1 MNRSKQA
8 NQADGSAWF
17 SYDPIEWAG
26 CPTTPSADREGLEL
40 IALGPH
46 LWPSTWRPA
55 DWLVVVKGDQILE
68 QSPPEPYLRGPILFC
83 CLKAFDLQAQYYPT
97 SSVAQ
102 ADWRFTRLS
111 EIEGWAN
118 SDQQV
123 VYFVFCDP
131 LRATGLW
138 TIALQ
143 GPLLAQ
149 VLHRQRP
156 IESLTPY
163 ADQVG

>member
-1 MNRSKQA
+1 MSRSKQTDR
-8 NQADGSAWF
+8 ADQPALV
-17 SYDPIEWAG
+17 SYDPTAWG
-26 CPTTPSADREGLEL
+26 VCPTTPSAARDGLDL

-46 LWPSTWRPA
+46 LWPSTWLPA
-55 DWLVVVKGDQILE
+55 DWLVVVQGDQILE
-68 QSPPEPYLRGPILFC
+68 QSPFEPYLRGPILFC
-83 CLKAFDLQAQYYPT
+83 CLKAFDLQAQYYPA

-131 LRATGLW
+131 LRSTGLW

-143 GPLLAQ
+143 GPVLAQ
-149 VLHRQRP
+149 VLHRQRS

-163 ADQVG
+163 ADLVG